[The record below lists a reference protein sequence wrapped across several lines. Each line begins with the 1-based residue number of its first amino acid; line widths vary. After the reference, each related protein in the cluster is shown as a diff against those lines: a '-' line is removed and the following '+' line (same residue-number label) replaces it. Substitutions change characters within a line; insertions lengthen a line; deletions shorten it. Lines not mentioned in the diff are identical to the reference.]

1 MTSQEKYGEW
11 LRKYPDMA
19 QELAAIADDARE
31 IEDRF
36 YTTLSFGTAGMRGV
50 LGAGENRM
58 NCVIIRRA
66 TRALADTILETP
78 GGRSRPVVIA
88 YDSRRMSDVF
98 AKETALTLAACGV
111 KALLFPSLRPVP
123 VLSFAVRHLKAI
135 AGVVITASH
144 NPPAYNGYKV
154 YWEDGAQL
162 PPAQADGIQAKMRTV
177 PETLPMDEAR
187 AREAGLL
194 ADVPASVDDAYCDR
208 VAGLS
213 IQPDM
218 LRAHGKELTIVYSPL
233 HGSGNLPVR
242 RVLRQVGI
250 ENLLVVPEQELPDPN
265 FSTVR
270 VPNPEERDAMRL
282 AVTLADKHG
291 ADVAFA
297 TDPDCDRL
305 GVAAREP
312 SGDYRILTGNQIGCL
327 LLYYILSQR
336 QAQGTLPKDG
346 VTVKS
351 IVSTEMARAIAS
363 SFGVETRD
371 VLTGFKFI
379 AEQIQDMEERGGS
392 FLFGFEESYGFLSS
406 TFVRDKDAVNAS
418 LLVAELALW
427 LKRCG
432 KTLHGLLQEL
442 YARYGAYADAVRS
455 IALPGKDGLEKM
467 RSLMAALRE
476 NPPKALAGLE
486 ILAVRDYQTG
496 LRTDAR
502 GGAPMGM
509 TASDVLYYEMQGGPW
524 VCVRPSGTEPK
535 IKVYVN
541 ACAPEMEQA
550 QDLAGR
556 LMEAMAAL
564 LS

>member
-1 MTSQEKYGEW
+1 MTPQDQYRKW
-11 LRKYPDMA
+11 LMKYPDMA
-19 QELAAIADDARE
+19 QELMAIADDARE

-50 LGAGENRM
+50 LGTGENRM

-78 GGRSRPVVIA
+78 GGKTRPVVIA

-162 PPAQADGIQAKMRTV
+162 PPAQADGIQARMGSA
-177 PETLPMDEAR
+177 PETLPRDEAKD
-187 AREAGLL
+187 REAGLL
-194 ADVPASVDDAYCDR
+194 EDVPASVDDAYCDR

-218 LRAHGKELTIVYSPL
+218 LREHGKEMTIVYSPL

-250 ENLLVVPEQELPDPN
+250 VNLLVVPEQEMPDPD

-270 VPNPEERDAMRL
+270 VPNPEERDAMHL
-282 AVTLADKHG
+282 AVALAGKHG

-336 QAQGTLPKDG
+336 KAQGTLPADG
-346 VTVKS
+346 VIVKS
-351 IVSTEMARAIAS
+351 VVSTEMARAIAS

-379 AEQIQDMEERGGS
+379 AEQIQDMEEHGGS
-392 FLFGFEESYGFLSS
+392 FLFGFEESFGYLSS

-432 KTLHGLLQEL
+432 KTLYGLLQEL

-455 IALPGKDGLEKM
+455 ISLPGKDGLARM
-467 RSLMAALRE
+467 RSLMASLRE
-476 NPPKALAGLE
+476 HPPKSLAGLDV
-486 ILAVRDYQTG
+486 LAVRDYQSG

-502 GGAPMGM
+502 GGTPMGV
-509 TASDVLYYEMQGGPW
+509 TASDVLYYEMRGGPW

-550 QDLAGR
+550 QELAGR
-556 LMEAMAAL
+556 RMEAVAAL